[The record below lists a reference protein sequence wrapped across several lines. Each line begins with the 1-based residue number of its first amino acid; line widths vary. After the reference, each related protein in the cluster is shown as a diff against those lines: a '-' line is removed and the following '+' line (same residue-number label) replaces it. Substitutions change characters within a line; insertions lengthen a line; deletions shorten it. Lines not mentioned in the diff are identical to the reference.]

1 MLDVLIK
8 RRVRKEAP
16 TEERSCKDR
25 ERTQTRKREDK
36 SKTKASEETK
46 PADMLILDSEL
57 PDLWEN

>member
-8 RRVRKEAP
+8 RRVRKEAH

-36 SKTKASEETK
+36 SKRKASEETK
-46 PADMLILDSEL
+46 S
-57 PDLWEN
+57 

>member
-36 SKTKASEETK
+36 SKTKASEETN
-46 PADMLILDSEL
+46 S
-57 PDLWEN
+57 